1 MTLAFNSRKARRRY
15 VEGRQARL
23 RAEVFNQL
31 QGLAVNY
38 SCVYLRP
45 EHASQHRRG
54 WDSVSVIDI
63 DVAVNKVKTG
73 QAKLLPEA
81 ARKLQPQRKQ
91 GN

>member
-1 MTLAFNSRKARRRY
+1 MIRAFNSPKARKRY

-31 QGLAVNY
+31 QDLAVNY

-54 WDSVSVIDI
+54 WDSVTVIDI
-63 DVAVNKVKTG
+63 DVAVKKVKAG
-73 QAKLLPEA
+73 QAKLLPET
-81 ARKLQPQRKQ
+81 ARQLHPQQKQ